1 MPKANFL
8 GVFSTPGVRAEPGS
22 HARGEHPK
30 QLWFVWQ
37 DRPSRAYLAQPINAA
52 CIPVGKTRLV
62 PGDTFRQAFTHEP
75 DIRAVPPENPDMA
88 DHSDQVIVRGSRE
101 SEKPTLVGGRPARWA
116 GAAPSAGP
124 GSTAAG
130 SAPSSAAPSSEASA
144 SSTSS
149 TPSAPSAP
157 EELDRSLRAEFAM
170 NIMRLR
176 RGDKDDAVR
185 EFQRMVDT
193 SDGIVPAHK
202 HMFTDFGVDLR
213 KSRLN
218 DLALSSFQRALD
230 LSPNDSHAMFNVA
243 RALYELGQ
251 YDEAGQYLDRALAV
265 EPDLD
270 CAKRLR
276 EKIRSGARSYSI

>member
-22 HARGEHPK
+22 HAKGEHPK

-37 DRPSRAYLAQPINAA
+37 DRLSKAYLAQPINVA
-52 CIPVGKTRLV
+52 CIPVGKPRLV

-75 DIRAVPPENPDMA
+75 DIRAVPPDNPDVA
-88 DHSDQVIVRGSRE
+88 DYSDQVIVRGSRE
-101 SEKPTLVGGRPARWA
+101 SGQSTLVGGRPARR
-116 GAAPSAGP
+116 GGD
-124 GSTAAG
+124 GAG
-130 SAPSSAAPSSEASA
+130 SGPDTASAAPAAASE
-144 SSTSS
+144 
-149 TPSAPSAP
+149 PAPAAAP

-176 RGDKDDAVR
+176 RGDKADAVR
-185 EFQRMVDT
+185 EFQRMVDR

-218 DLALSSFQRALD
+218 DLALTSFQRALE
-230 LSPNDSHAMFNVA
+230 LSPNDSHALFNVG

-251 YDEAGQYLDRALAV
+251 YQEAGQYLDKALAL
-265 EPDLD
+265 EPNLD
-270 CAKRLR
+270 CAKRLK
-276 EKIRSGARSYSI
+276 EKIRSGVQSYSL

>member
-8 GVFSTPGVRAEPGS
+8 GVFSTPGPRANSGS
-22 HARGEHPK
+22 RAKGEHPK

-37 DRPSRAYLAQPINAA
+37 DRMSKAYLAQPINVAY
-52 CIPVGKTRLV
+52 IPQGKPRLV

-75 DIRAVPPENPDMA
+75 DIRAVPPDNPDVA
-88 DHSDQVIVRGSRE
+88 DYSDQVIVRGSRE
-101 SEKPTLVGGRPARWA
+101 AGQSTLVSGRPAKQ
-116 GAAPSAGP
+116 GAAAQAAGP
-124 GSTAAG
+124 QAA
-130 SAPSSAAPSSEASA
+130 AAAPSSPQPSA
-144 SSTSS
+144 S
-149 TPSAPSAP
+149 PAAAP

-176 RGDKDDAVR
+176 RGDKADAVR

-243 RALYELGQ
+243 RALYELGK
-251 YDEAGQYLDRALAV
+251 YDEANQYLDRALAI
-265 EPDLD
+265 EPNLD
-270 CAKRLR
+270 CARRLK
-276 EKIRSGARSYSI
+276 EKMRSGGQSYSL